1 MRRRLRLSR
10 FAVLLLALAACAIA
24 GELTLHMFPQLMS
37 VRWQIRHPGAQSGE
51 PFVVRPDDEL
61 GYLYPVTPESDRY
74 GFQNAEPWPQ
84 PTSIVLL
91 GDSLLNGAGVKMDE
105 SFPQVIAR
113 SLPQERVVNLGIA
126 AAGPERQYRIYRQF
140 GSDLRPRLVVA
151 GLYLAADFEN
161 DAAFRGW
168 LREPNRMP
176 FLEFRGVFSVEQRGE
191 HEPYIDWRT
200 ALKTFQVRRL
210 LEKVR
215 LYARASDSIREMLSP
230 YPDRYRA
237 ADGTDMFFDEFA
249 VQFAA
254 RPAEKHEAEIDE
266 LVVSLARLRD
276 LVAMQGGELLVMLI
290 PSKEEL
296 FAVSAAVRDRNVVT
310 RTRERLR
317 EEGFAVLDLYP
328 AIGKGADVAAP
339 FFAND
344 IHLTTYGNRLVA
356 DEFVSWFKRHA
367 LVEKPPLAAR

>member
-1 MRRRLRLSR
+1 MRRRLRLS
-10 FAVLLLALAACAIA
+10 AVLLLALAASVIA
-24 GELTLHMFPQLMS
+24 GELILRMFPHLMS
-37 VRWQIRHPGAQSGE
+37 VRWQIRHPGAQSGGE
-51 PFVVRPDDEL
+51 PFVVRPHDEL
-61 GYLYPVTPESDRY
+61 GYLYPVTPASDRY

-126 AAGPERQYRIYRQF
+126 AAGPERQFRIYRQF

-161 DAAFRGW
+161 DGAFRAW
-168 LREPNRMP
+168 LREPNGMT
-176 FLEFRGVFSVEQRGE
+176 FVQFRGVFSVQLHGE
-191 HEPYIDWRT
+191 YEPYIDWRT
-200 ALKTFQVRRL
+200 ALRTLQIRRL
-210 LEKVR
+210 LEKLR
-215 LYARASDSIREMLSP
+215 LYARASDSIHQMLSQ
-230 YPDRYRA
+230 YPVRYRA
-237 ADGTDMFFDEFA
+237 GDGTDMFFDEFA

-254 RPAEKHEAEIDE
+254 RPAEKHEPAIDE
-266 LVVSLARLRD
+266 LVMSLAKLRHF
-276 LVAMQGGELLVMLI
+276 VAVQGGELLVMLI

-296 FAVSAAVRDRNVVT
+296 FAVPAAVRDRNVVA

-344 IHLTTYGNRLVA
+344 IHLTSHGNRLVA
-356 DEFVSWFKRHA
+356 DEFVSWFKGHA
-367 LVEKPPLAAR
+367 FAEKPPLAPR